1 MDKTRKQQEFDFKKN
16 LIISAAK
23 KIFFDKGFENATI
36 EDIARE
42 ADYSKGSIYSYF
54 KSKNEICFSI
64 VNSYFL
70 KIVELLKK
78 ISEKKTTGLDK
89 LIDIK
94 NSFIRNFSQNAD
106 YCKIF
111 DSFKYHRKQCAEVV
125 SEININKKYNE
136 EIHQILVNIVIDG
149 ITDNSIKANIDAQK
163 FANSLWNIETGIIS
177 GFRYIENNSYDYL
190 FELIIESIKK

>member
-149 ITDNSIKANIDAQK
+149 ITDNSIKANIDPQK